1 MIKTVFFLTIFLLLT
16 NAAFGCSI
24 VTDLPVSDNP
34 IIVKGKS
41 LFPAPKPAQYVFIG
55 EVVEIINVAK
65 PKSDENRTNA
75 EGLKVKVTENIYSPQ
90 TTSYYEILPLRI
102 YPDCSLQ
109 GETGLKRTFPIGSK
123 VRVIA
128 HEATIYKKL
137 SDENFVPRLETSIKN
152 NGSIVRNDLNE
163 NTKSSADS
171 FYDYSSF
178 ALKKPTTQ
186 IEETEF
192 YSKLES
198 LKFELQ
204 KDLARLVKA
213 KTESERIKVMER
225 LVYYPYFYRVPFHTL
240 AAAYLKK
247 SKKRQVLEAK
257 WEERKQQQIQQNKQ
271 ASSQ

>member
-1 MIKTVFFLTIFLLLT
+1 MIKTVFFIVVFLVFI
-16 NAAFGCSI
+16 NVAFGCSI
-24 VTDLPVSDNP
+24 VTDLPISDNP
-34 IIVKGKS
+34 IIFKGKL

-55 EVVEIINVAK
+55 EVVEIISVAK
-65 PKSDENRTNA
+65 PQSDKNQTDA
-75 EGLKVKVTENIYSPQ
+75 EGLKVKVTENIYSLQ
-90 TTSYYEILPLRI
+90 SASFYEILPLRI

-109 GETGLKRTFPIGSK
+109 GETGLKKAFPVGSK

-128 HEATIYKKL
+128 QEATIYKYL
-137 SDENFVPRLETSIKN
+137 SDEKSVPRLETSIKN

-171 FYDYSSF
+171 YYDYSSF
-178 ALKKPTTQ
+178 ASKKPMTQ
-186 IEETEF
+186 EEETEF
-192 YSKLES
+192 YSKLEL

-213 KTESERIKVMER
+213 KTESERLKVMAR
-225 LVYYPYFYRVPFHTL
+225 LVYYPYFYRVPYHTL

-247 SKKRQVLEAK
+247 SKKRQALEAK

-271 ASSQ
+271 VSSQ